1 MATTKAKRDI
11 AFAVTVAGVAVTSI
25 DIFYKLK
32 GVDISW
38 LLIGLSALIDIG
50 CLKSFIGYHRAM
62 KAKA

>member
-1 MATTKAKRDI
+1 M
-11 AFAVTVAGVAVTSI
+11 TVAGVAVTAF
-25 DIFYKLK
+25 DIYYKLK

-38 LLIGLSALIDIG
+38 LLIGLSVLIDIG